1 MPILVAAARYP
12 GIRLQGSRHQPQPG
26 AAAARGPGDADLTF
40 SAVQALDPY
49 LKPTKAHLPDRF
61 LPQAVVRFTG
71 DRDQHGALRDGFLT
85 SFVNTSIVQPITTA
99 AADLV
104 EIWLGVLSRVGL
116 HTRHLSIVGT
126 LATWDRAPVSGITLR
141 FQHHGL
147 PLGDA
152 VLLWKTDD
160 PTFLATDIGSGQE
173 RIRWALTRQP
183 WLETVFGP
191 LADAGG
197 ARVLDAVR
205 TATLIV
211 GSGIAS
217 ASRGPGNAVRRLL
230 RDNANHAGALGFSRG
245 VRWAHEYWS
254 AVHPMLVPWPEV
266 CRVLEAEAFHGR

>member
-1 MPILVAAARYP
+1 M
-12 GIRLQGSRHQPQPG
+12 
-26 AAAARGPGDADLTF
+26 
-40 SAVQALDPY
+40 
-49 LKPTKAHLPDRF
+49 
-61 LPQAVVRFTG
+61 PQAVVRFTG

-85 SFVNTSIVQPITTA
+85 SFVNTSIVQPITA
-99 AADLV
+99 AADHADLV
-104 EIWLGVLSRVGL
+104 DIWLGVLSRVGL

-126 LATWDRAPVSGITLR
+126 LAIWHRAPVSGITLR
-141 FQHHGL
+141 FQYHGL

-152 VLLWKTDD
+152 VLLWNTDD

-191 LADAGG
+191 LADAAG

-211 GSGIAS
+211 GSGIAP

-254 AVHPMLVPWPEV
+254 AVHPMPVPWPQV
-266 CRVLEAEAFHGR
+266 CRVLETEAFS